1 MTIDEIIEQSTDRKV
16 NLTKGPYYSNKAGG
30 GLVREDREYMDF
42 KQNKRGN
49 EKDSQCKREN
59 KLTLEY
65 ISATEF
71 PTTYRRYVASGIG
84 TKSLFYIISSC
95 K

>member
-1 MTIDEIIEQSTDRKV
+1 MTIDETSIIEQSTDRKV

-30 GLVREDREYMDF
+30 GLVREDREYMDM

-49 EKDSQCKREN
+49 ENSQRKREN

-65 ISATEF
+65 ISAKEF
-71 PTTYRRYVASGIG
+71 PTTYRRYVA
-84 TKSLFYIISSC
+84 
-95 K
+95 